1 MIPLLLPTLSTDE
14 ILESVK
20 RVLDSK
26 FIAEGEAAAEL
37 ERKLSTFLSRDV
49 ALMNS
54 CTSAMTVAAAMIG
67 AGSGDEVIST
77 PMTCIATNSP
87 FHLAGATI
95 RWADIDPNTG
105 NIDASSVQ
113 NLITPKTKCVVCV
126 WWSGMPPSD
135 FDKLKNICDHHKIPL
150 VIDAAHAI
158 DSKFNGVPVAKCG
171 DFVCFS
177 FQAVK
182 HFTTG
187 DGGALACDDIERAR
201 KLRWFGVDRKLP
213 GRFEQ
218 DIAEVGFKFHM
229 NDISAAIGLAMLP
242 TLPAI
247 LSNHRETTRLYDERI
262 DNLRVSK
269 LHRSTKADSSC
280 WVYSMRVSDRDE
292 FSSFMAD
299 NGVQTGRLHIRNDN
313 YSCFARYRAEQ
324 LPGVDVFDRELIHI
338 PAGPHLSEQDKH
350 KIIDLTNAF

>member
-1 MIPLLLPTLSTDE
+1 MIPLLLPTLPTNR

-37 ERKLSTFLSRDV
+37 ELKLSCFLSRDV

-67 AGSGDEVIST
+67 IEPGDEVIST

-87 FHLAGATI
+87 FCLAGATI
-95 RWADIDPNTG
+95 RWADIDPTTG
-105 NIDASSVQ
+105 NIDASSVRT
-113 NLITPKTKCVVCV
+113 LITDKTKCVVCV
-126 WWSGMPPSD
+126 WWSGMPPAD
-135 FDKLKNICDHHKIPL
+135 FDELQALCAEHDLPL

-158 DSKFNGVPVAKCG
+158 DSKFNGVSVANCG
-171 DFVCFS
+171 DYVCFS

-182 HFTTG
+182 HLTTG
-187 DGGALACDDIERAR
+187 DGGALACRDIERAR
-201 KLRWFGVDRKLP
+201 RLRWFGVDRRVP

-242 TLPAI
+242 SLPDV
-247 LSNHRETTRLYDERI
+247 LSKHRRTTRLYDERI
-262 DNLRVSK
+262 VNHRVMK
-269 LHRSTKADSSC
+269 LSRSTKAESSC
-280 WVYSMRVSDRDE
+280 WVYSMRVRDREE
-292 FSSFMAD
+292 FSSFMAE
-299 NGVQTGRLHIRNDN
+299 NGVQTGRLHVRNDL
-313 YSCFARYRAEQ
+313 YSCFASFRSEM
-324 LPGVDVFDRELIHI
+324 LPGVDLFDRELIHI
-338 PAGPHLSEQDKH
+338 PAGPHLEDVDRD
-350 KIIDLTNAF
+350 KIIAAANAF